1 MIEEKIKIILEE
13 VFNHKSKN
21 FNLDLIDSNIIDSF
35 GLVSLIIELEKIFK
49 IKINRSKLNTKDFRT
64 INNLKKFIK
73 KKLNKKIS

>member
-35 GLVSLIIELEKIFK
+35 GLVSLII
-49 IKINRSKLNTKDFRT
+49 
-64 INNLKKFIK
+64 
-73 KKLNKKIS
+73 